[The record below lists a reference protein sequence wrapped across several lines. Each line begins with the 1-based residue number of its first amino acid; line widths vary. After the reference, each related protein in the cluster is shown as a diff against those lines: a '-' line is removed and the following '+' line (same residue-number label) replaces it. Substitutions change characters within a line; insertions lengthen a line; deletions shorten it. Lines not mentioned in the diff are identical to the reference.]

1 MKVAQHAGVT
11 LDVAAQLP
19 PSGARIAVVLLEAA
33 LASAFYALGGYGT
46 PLALVVAA
54 LAGAAG
60 RGTFVLLTA
69 VGLGPVA
76 ATRGAAVVVRAGSG
90 LR

>member
-1 MKVAQHAGVT
+1 M
-11 LDVAAQLP
+11 
-19 PSGARIAVVLLEAA
+19 LLEAA

-76 ATRGAAVVVRAGSG
+76 ATRGAAVVVGAGSG